1 MFLQQ
6 FRCCAFKKNN
16 RLTPGNRAIDAG
28 YPFPEV
34 TEDFFGNPRPSGK
47 GVDVGAVEYQQ

>member
-1 MFLQQ
+1 M
-6 FRCCAFKKNN
+6 
-16 RLTPGNRAIDAG
+16 
-28 YPFPEV
+28 